1 MLGRYLKFTHFRSLT
16 SNFYNDEKTSAM
28 VFRYFTL
35 CYKLLISQRRW
46 SKIAKQLPG
55 RTDNEIKNFWRTRI
69 QKHMKQTESFQQ
81 QSNSET
87 NDHQACTSQVSTI
100 AEPMETY
107 SPSCYQGMLEPFS
120 AQFHTNPDHSSCCTN
135 DNTNYWSM
143 EDILSMQLA
152 NY

>member
-1 MLGRYLKFTHFRSLT
+1 MTKLVQYYSDIL
-16 SNFYNDEKTSAM
+16 
-28 VFRYFTL
+28 L
-35 CYKLLISQRRW
+35 CHKLFISQRRW

-81 QSNSET
+81 QSNCET
-87 NDHQACTSQVSTI
+87 NDHQACSSQVSTI

-120 AQFHTNPDHSSCCTN
+120 AQFHTNPDNSNCCTN
-135 DNTNYWSM
+135 DNSNYWSM

>member
-1 MLGRYLKFTHFRSLT
+1 MFVRYVRFTHFRILT
-16 SNFYNDEKTSAM
+16 WNF
-28 VFRYFTL
+28 FTL
-35 CYKLLISQRRW
+35 WQSSTLTVRYCTLFHKSLISQRRW

-69 QKHMKQTESFQQ
+69 QKHMKQSESFQQ
-81 QSNSET
+81 QSNSER
-87 NDHQACTSQVSTI
+87 NDHQAFTSQVTTI

-120 AQFHTNPDHSSCCTN
+120 TQFHTNPDQSSCCTN
-135 DNTNYWSM
+135 DNNNYWSM